1 MPRGYV
7 RTGKNADP
15 EFIRQRAQVA
25 GRARAAQRETV
36 EAALQRIRLASLQL
50 ELTEEHR
57 SELRQLAES

>member
-15 EFIRQRAQVA
+15 EFIKSRAQTA

-36 EAALQRIRLASLQL
+36 EAAIRRIHQASLRR

-57 SELRQLAES
+57 NELRVLAES